1 MKFLDFT
8 TREEI
13 VVDDYVVGVNSATKE
28 EVKYPISQLLSAIY
42 VEYSADALA
51 WHDTYN
57 QAADIYMRIKI
68 GTNGD
73 WTDEIKMV
81 GVDGNDG
88 ADGANGVNAPQVKFQ
103 FSLYEG
109 ATWHNTYEVGD
120 THFHFSVNDGS
131 TWTAAINFKGPKGD
145 TGAQGVQGDQG
156 PQGIQGIQGPA
167 GVVDINTL
175 SEITT
180 AGDDDFLVI
189 IQDGV
194 LCKIR
199 KINFV

>member
-13 VVDDYVVGVNSATKE
+13 VVEDYIVGVNSATKE

-51 WHDTYN
+51 WHNTYN

-73 WTDEIKMV
+73 WTDAIRIV
-81 GVDGNDG
+81 GARGTS
-88 ADGANGVNAPQVKFQ
+88 APKVKFQ
-103 FSLYEG
+103 FSADG
-109 ATWHNTYEVGD
+109 STWHNTYESGD
-120 THFHFSVNDGS
+120 TYFHFSVNNGDS
-131 TWTAAINFKGPKGD
+131 WEAAINFQGPKGD
-145 TGAQGVQGDQG
+145 TGAQGVQGEQG
-156 PQGIQGIQGPA
+156 PQGIQGIPGPA
-167 GVVDINTL
+167 GVVDIEKLN
-175 SEITT
+175 EIVT
-180 AGDDDFLVI
+180 ADDDDCLLI
-189 IQDGV
+189 IHGEE

>member
-73 WTDEIKMV
+73 WTDEIRMV
-81 GVDGNDG
+81 GVDG
-88 ADGANGVNAPQVKFQ
+88 ADGANGTNAPQVKFL
-103 FSLYEG
+103 FSADG
-109 ATWHNTYEVGD
+109 STWHNTYESGD
-120 THFHFSVNDGS
+120 TYFSFSVNNGVS
-131 TWTAAINFKGPKGD
+131 WTAAINFKGPKGD
-145 TGAQGVQGDQG
+145 PGAKGIQGDPG
-156 PQGIQGIQGPA
+156 PQGIQGPA
-167 GVVDINTL
+167 GVVDIDELTGIN
-175 SEITT
+175 
-180 AGDDDFLVI
+180 AANDDDCLLI

-199 KINFV
+199 KIDLV

>member
-1 MKFLDFT
+1 MRFLDFT

-13 VVDDYVVGVNSATKE
+13 VVNDYIVGVNSATKE

-81 GVDGNDG
+81 GVDGD
-88 ADGANGVNAPQVKFQ
+88 NGTNAPQVKFQ
-103 FSLYEG
+103 FSADG
-109 ATWHNTYEVGD
+109 SIWHNTYESGD
-120 THFHFSVNDGS
+120 TYFHFSVNDGVS
-131 TWTAAINFKGPKGD
+131 WTAAINFKGPKGD
-145 TGAQGVQGDQG
+145 PGSQGAQGVQGDRG
-156 PQGIQGIQGPA
+156 PQGQQGIQGPA
-167 GVVDINTL
+167 GVVDMSILTEVMSAN
-175 SEITT
+175 
-180 AGDDDFLVI
+180 DDDFI
-189 IQDGV
+189 PISQDGV

-199 KINFV
+199 KINLV